1 MRKLITAAVLC
12 SALFVSASTVGA
24 QTIITPFAGLT
35 FNGDSAGNQP
45 TGGASVLFMGPVA
58 GLELE
63 FGFTPD
69 FYDDND
75 AFTENF
81 GDSNVTTFSANV
93 VVGVGRGPVRPY
105 ITGGAGLMRS
115 FVDSASDF
123 FDDVSSNDF
132 GLNGGGGLIVMF
144 SDHVGL
150 RGDVR
155 YFRSISDVDAG
166 DLEIDLGS
174 FDFWRA
180 YGGVSFAF

>member
-1 MRKLITAAVLC
+1 MRRLIIATGLATALVA
-12 SALFVSASTVGA
+12 SAASANA
-24 QTIITPFAGLT
+24 QTIITPFAGVT

-69 FYDDND
+69 FYDDNE
-75 AFTENF
+75 AFGENF
-81 GDSNVTTFSANV
+81 GDSNVTTLSANV

-105 ITGGAGLMRS
+105 VTGGAGLLRS
-115 FVDSASDF
+115 FVDSAGDL

-132 GLNGGGGLIVMF
+132 GLNGGGGIIVMF
-144 SDHVGL
+144 NEHVGL

-155 YFRSISDVDAG
+155 YFRSISDIDAG
-166 DLEIDLGS
+166 DLEVDLGS